1 MVTTRHSG
9 TMNKNTILAFLFIAL
24 ILILMPQYYKMTGLS
39 GESDQVN
46 KNTASNSAPEIT
58 STPAASVE
66 IDSTYSYTFAAT
78 DIDGETVVLSEVN
91 TPSWLSFTPETGV
104 LTGTPSTR
112 DKGQHKVTLRA
123 SVGVASA
130 NQSFTVYVGRQGNE
144 HDEHDEVAV
153 TVETNLFTAIVSSRG
168 GGTLQSYTLNN
179 YSLWDGGKVDLID
192 TTINGKNPMLAY
204 RLGAELDTLTFNF
217 KLDFYED
224 GQVID
229 AKARP
234 VTLTY
239 RLSGGPEQINTIK
252 KLTFY
257 PDSYRITIDADIT
270 VDSSTPEV
278 FLIWSG
284 GLPVTEKN
292 EDDDKYYFE
301 ASLLQGGELFS
312 ISGSD
317 GESVGQNSPDT
328 RWVAVRT
335 KYFTSA
341 LVAAHQQRRD
351 GATSG
356 HISST
361 NNDKRPQHSA
371 QIGFDGGSA
380 AADLYLGP
388 LEYDRIADLGAGLE
402 QTMTFGW
409 GPLRPIGKGIL
420 WILTNLYEII
430 PNYGVLLI
438 VFSILVKV
446 VLHPLTRK
454 SYKSTKEMQAIQPLV
469 AELKNKHKGDS
480 QKLNQETMKLYKEH
494 GVNPLGGCLP
504 MLLQMPILFSLF
516 SVFRSTIEFRGAPF
530 VLWITD
536 LSQPDQLFNLPFTIP
551 LLGWSTFNVLPIL
564 MGATMIYQQK
574 TMSIQ
579 SPSQQKSFMYIMNGF
594 FLIIFYTF
602 PAGLNLY
609 YTCFNALT
617 ILQQKYMVPSSPL
630 SSTKPN

>member
-1 MVTTRHSG
+1 
-9 TMNKNTILAFLFIAL
+9 
-24 ILILMPQYYKMTGLS
+24 MPQYYKMIGLS
-39 GESDQVN
+39 GESDQAN
-46 KNTASNSAPEIT
+46 KNIAP
-58 STPAASVE
+58 
-66 IDSTYSYTFAAT
+66 
-78 DIDGETVVLSEVN
+78 N
-91 TPSWLSFTPETGV
+91 NN
-104 LTGTPSTR
+104 
-112 DKGQHKVTLRA
+112 
-123 SVGVASA
+123 GVASLEPI
-130 NQSFTVYVGRQGNE
+130 SKHTKGVGGDSGARKEKLINLAGATTFNE
-144 HDEHDEVAV
+144 HEEVAII
-153 TVETNLFTAIVSSRG
+153 TVETNLFTAIVSSWG

-179 YSLWDGGKVDLID
+179 YSLWEGGKVDLID

-217 KLDFYED
+217 TIDDYRD
-224 GQVID
+224 GEFLRV
-229 AKARP
+229 KAEP

-239 RLSGGPEQINTIK
+239 RLSGGPEQINTTK
-252 KLTFY
+252 SLTFY
-257 PDSYRITIDADIT
+257 PDSYRIKIDADIT
-270 VDSSTPEV
+270 GDIDFAPEI

-301 ASLLQGGELFS
+301 ANLLQGGELFS

-341 LVAAHQQRRD
+341 IVAAHQQQRD

-617 ILQQKYMVPSSPL
+617 ILQQKYMVRPSPL

>member
-1 MVTTRHSG
+1 MVTIRHSG

-24 ILILMPQYYKMTGLS
+24 ILILMPQYYKMIGLS
-39 GESDQVN
+39 GESDQAN
-46 KNTASNSAPEIT
+46 KNIAPNNNDVT
-58 STPAASVE
+58 SLEPISKHTKGVGG
-66 IDSTYSYTFAAT
+66 DSGARKEKLINRVGATTF
-78 DIDGETVVLSEVN
+78 
-91 TPSWLSFTPETGV
+91 
-104 LTGTPSTR
+104 
-112 DKGQHKVTLRA
+112 
-123 SVGVASA
+123 
-130 NQSFTVYVGRQGNE
+130 NE
-144 HDEHDEVAV
+144 HEEVAII
-153 TVETNLFTAIVSSRG
+153 TVETNLFTAIVSSWG

-179 YSLWDGGKVDLID
+179 YSLWEGGKVNLID

-217 KLDFYED
+217 TIDDYHD
-224 GQVID
+224 GEFLRV
-229 AKARP
+229 KAEP

-239 RLSGGPEQINTIK
+239 RLSGGPEQINTTK
-252 KLTFY
+252 SLTFY
-257 PDSYRITIDADIT
+257 PDSYRIKIDADIT
-270 VDSSTPEV
+270 VDSSAPEI

-341 LVAAHQQRRD
+341 IVAAQQQQRVD
-351 GATSG
+351 ATSG

-361 NNDKRPQHSA
+361 NNDNIPQHSA
-371 QIGFDGGSA
+371 QIGFDGGRA
-380 AADLYLGP
+380 DVDLYLGP
-388 LEYDRIADLGAGLE
+388 LEYDRIAALGAGLE

-516 SVFRSTIEFRGAPF
+516 AVFRSTIEFRGAPF
-530 VLWITD
+530 ILWITD

-617 ILQQKYMVPSSPL
+617 ILQQKYMIRPSPL

>member
-1 MVTTRHSG
+1 
-9 TMNKNTILAFLFIAL
+9 
-24 ILILMPQYYKMTGLS
+24 
-39 GESDQVN
+39 
-46 KNTASNSAPEIT
+46 
-58 STPAASVE
+58 
-66 IDSTYSYTFAAT
+66 
-78 DIDGETVVLSEVN
+78 
-91 TPSWLSFTPETGV
+91 
-104 LTGTPSTR
+104 
-112 DKGQHKVTLRA
+112 
-123 SVGVASA
+123 
-130 NQSFTVYVGRQGNE
+130 
-144 HDEHDEVAV
+144 
-153 TVETNLFTAIVSSRG
+153 
-168 GGTLQSYTLNN
+168 
-179 YSLWDGGKVDLID
+179 
-192 TTINGKNPMLAY
+192 MLAY

-217 KLDFYED
+217 TIDDYHD
-224 GQVID
+224 GEFLRV
-229 AKARP
+229 KAEP

-239 RLSGGPEQINTIK
+239 RLSGGPEQINTTK
-252 KLTFY
+252 SLTFY
-257 PDSYRITIDADIT
+257 PDSYRIKIDADIT
-270 VDSSTPEV
+270 GDIDFAPEI

-301 ASLLQGGELFS
+301 ANLLQGGELFS

-341 LVAAHQQRRD
+341 IVAAHQQQRD

-371 QIGFDGGSA
+371 QIGFDGGRA
-380 AADLYLGP
+380 DADLYLGP

-594 FLIIFYTF
+594 FLIIFYSF

>member
-24 ILILMPQYYKMTGLS
+24 ILILMPQYYKMIGLS
-39 GESDQVN
+39 GESDQAN
-46 KNTASNSAPEIT
+46 KNIAP
-58 STPAASVE
+58 
-66 IDSTYSYTFAAT
+66 
-78 DIDGETVVLSEVN
+78 N
-91 TPSWLSFTPETGV
+91 NN
-104 LTGTPSTR
+104 
-112 DKGQHKVTLRA
+112 
-123 SVGVASA
+123 GVASLEPI
-130 NQSFTVYVGRQGNE
+130 SKHTKGVGGDSGARKEKLINRAGATTFNE
-144 HDEHDEVAV
+144 HEEVAII
-153 TVETNLFTAIVSSRG
+153 TVETNLFTAIVSSWG

-179 YSLWDGGKVDLID
+179 YSLWEGGKVDLID

-217 KLDFYED
+217 TIDDYHD
-224 GQVID
+224 GEFLRV
-229 AKARP
+229 KAEP

-239 RLSGGPEQINTIK
+239 RLSGGPEQINTTK
-252 KLTFY
+252 SLTFY
-257 PDSYRITIDADIT
+257 PDSYRIKIDADIT
-270 VDSSTPEV
+270 GDIDFAPEI

-301 ASLLQGGELFS
+301 ANLLQGGELFS

-617 ILQQKYMVPSSPL
+617 ILQQKYMVRPSPL

>member
-24 ILILMPQYYKMTGLS
+24 ILILMPQYYKMIGLS

-46 KNTASNSAPEIT
+46 KNIAP
-58 STPAASVE
+58 
-66 IDSTYSYTFAAT
+66 
-78 DIDGETVVLSEVN
+78 N
-91 TPSWLSFTPETGV
+91 NN
-104 LTGTPSTR
+104 
-112 DKGQHKVTLRA
+112 
-123 SVGVASA
+123 GVASLEPI
-130 NQSFTVYVGRQGNE
+130 SKHTKGVGGDSGARKEKLINLAGATTFNE
-144 HDEHDEVAV
+144 HEEVAII
-153 TVETNLFTAIVSSRG
+153 TVETNLFTAIVSSWG

-179 YSLWDGGKVDLID
+179 YSLWEGGKVDLID

-217 KLDFYED
+217 KID
-224 GQVID
+224 GYRDGEVLQV
-229 AKARP
+229 KAEP

-239 RLSGGPEQINTIK
+239 YHLSGGPEQINTTK
-252 KLTFY
+252 SLTFY
-257 PDSYRITIDADIT
+257 PDSYRIKIDADIT
-270 VDSSTPEV
+270 GDVDFAPEI

-301 ASLLQGGELFS
+301 ANLLQGGELFS

-371 QIGFDGGSA
+371 QIGFDGGRA
-380 AADLYLGP
+380 DADLYLGP

>member
-1 MVTTRHSG
+1 VVTTRHSG

-24 ILILMPQYYKMTGLS
+24 ILILMPQYYKMIGLS
-39 GESDQVN
+39 GESDQAN
-46 KNTASNSAPEIT
+46 KNIAP
-58 STPAASVE
+58 
-66 IDSTYSYTFAAT
+66 
-78 DIDGETVVLSEVN
+78 N
-91 TPSWLSFTPETGV
+91 NN
-104 LTGTPSTR
+104 
-112 DKGQHKVTLRA
+112 
-123 SVGVASA
+123 GVASLEPI
-130 NQSFTVYVGRQGNE
+130 SKHTKGVGGDSGARKEKLINRAGATTFNGHE
-144 HDEHDEVAV
+144 GVAII
-153 TVETNLFTAIVSSRG
+153 TVETNLFTAIVSSWG

-179 YSLWDGGKVDLID
+179 YSLWEGGKVDLID

-217 KLDFYED
+217 TIDDYHD
-224 GQVID
+224 GEFLRV
-229 AKARP
+229 KTEP

-239 RLSGGPEQINTIK
+239 RLSGGPEQINTTK
-252 KLTFY
+252 SLTFY
-257 PDSYRITIDADIT
+257 PDSYRIKIDADIT
-270 VDSSTPEV
+270 VDSSAPEI

-301 ASLLQGGELFS
+301 ANLLQGGELFS

-341 LVAAHQQRRD
+341 IVAAHQQRRD

-371 QIGFDGGSA
+371 Q
-380 AADLYLGP
+380 DLYLGP

-516 SVFRSTIEFRGAPF
+516 AVFRSTIEFRGAPF

-594 FLIIFYTF
+594 FLIIFYSF

>member
-24 ILILMPQYYKMTGLS
+24 ILILMPQYYKMIGLS
-39 GESDQVN
+39 GESDQAN
-46 KNTASNSAPEIT
+46 KNIAP
-58 STPAASVE
+58 
-66 IDSTYSYTFAAT
+66 
-78 DIDGETVVLSEVN
+78 N
-91 TPSWLSFTPETGV
+91 NN
-104 LTGTPSTR
+104 
-112 DKGQHKVTLRA
+112 
-123 SVGVASA
+123 GVASLEPI
-130 NQSFTVYVGRQGNE
+130 SKHTKGVGGDSGARKEKLINRAGATTFNGHE
-144 HDEHDEVAV
+144 GVAII
-153 TVETNLFTAIVSSRG
+153 TVETNLFTAIVSSWG

-179 YSLWDGGKVDLID
+179 YSLWEGGKVDLID

-217 KLDFYED
+217 KID
-224 GQVID
+224 GYRDGEVLQ
-229 AKARP
+229 AKAEPR
-234 VTLTY
+234 TLTY
-239 RLSGGPEQINTIK
+239 YHLSGGPEQINTTK
-252 KLTFY
+252 SLTFY
-257 PDSYRITIDADIT
+257 PDSYRIKIDANIAGDI
-270 VDSSTPEV
+270 DFAPEI

-301 ASLLQGGELFS
+301 ANLLQGGELFS

-341 LVAAHQQRRD
+341 IVAAHQQRRD

-617 ILQQKYMVPSSPL
+617 ILQQKYMVRPSPL